1 MNDAA
6 TPRPSPGRPTRAQRI
21 ERLRLALARE
31 VSREKEEAR
40 RRDTRRK
47 IVLGSA
53 LLALLQKPDF
63 PAGAKQ
69 KIAALLLPL
78 ISERDRAD
86 VAAFLGTLLA
96 SDSCQPSE

>member
-6 TPRPSPGRPTRAQRI
+6 TPSLRPGRPTRQQRI

-47 IVLGSA
+47 IVLGAA
-53 LLALLQKPDF
+53 LLGLLQKPDF

-69 KIAALLLPL
+69 KLAALLLPL

-86 VAAFLGTLLA
+86 VGAFLATLLP
-96 SDSCQPSE
+96 SDGCQPSE

>member
-1 MNDAA
+1 MDNVT
-6 TPRPSPGRPTRAQRI
+6 TPPPRPGRPTRAQRI

-53 LLALLQKPDF
+53 LIALFQKPDF
-63 PAGAKQ
+63 SAASKQ
-69 KIAALLLPL
+69 KIAALLLSL
-78 ISERDRAD
+78 VAERDRPD
-86 VAAFLGTLLA
+86 VSAFLATLLPPE
-96 SDSCQPSE
+96 SCQQNQ

>member
-6 TPRPSPGRPTRAQRI
+6 TPSPRPGRPSRQQRI

-31 VSREKEEAR
+31 VSREREEAR

-53 LLALLQKPDF
+53 VIALLQKPDF
-63 PAGAKQ
+63 PATSKQ

-78 ISERDRAD
+78 VAERDRAD
-86 VAAFLGTLLA
+86 MSAFLATLLPPEA
-96 SDSCQPSE
+96 CPPTQ

>member
-6 TPRPSPGRPTRAQRI
+6 TPSLRPGRPTRQQRI

-31 VSREKEEAR
+31 VSREREEAR

-53 LLALLQKPDF
+53 LIALFQKPDF
-63 PAGAKQ
+63 PATSTQ
-69 KIAALLLPL
+69 KIVALLLPL
-78 ISERDRAD
+78 VAERDRAD
-86 VAAFLGTLLA
+86 LSAFLATLLPA
-96 SDSCQPSE
+96 EACPPTQ